1 MHEAVSIFLQSSVSK
16 HQITFFGLVGVLNP
30 IQSPGLAVSVDQSV
44 IQSFDFVFTEENI
57 RLQRV
62 KTNIY
67 CKRGEEKTF
76 KTLQNGKCKQNAEN
90 FWAENNKTLN
100 DIVFGNGT
108 VFSPRI
114 DAFLKERWE

>member
-16 HQITFFGLVGVLNP
+16 HPITFFGLVGVLNQ
-30 IQSPGLAVSVDQSV
+30 IQSPGLAVSVDQAV
-44 IQSFDFVFTEENI
+44 VQNFDFVFSEQI
-57 RLQRV
+57 ISLQRV
-62 KTNIY
+62 KTNVY
-67 CKRGEEKTF
+67 YKRGEEKTF

-108 VFSPRI
+108 VFSARI